1 MYFCIIISTDTS
13 ISFLGTTFEKLAEID
28 MMTPGRNDHSAWENE
43 PLDVKRRKTE
53 AIKRL
58 NLELT

>member
-1 MYFCIIISTDTS
+1 
-13 ISFLGTTFEKLAEID
+13 